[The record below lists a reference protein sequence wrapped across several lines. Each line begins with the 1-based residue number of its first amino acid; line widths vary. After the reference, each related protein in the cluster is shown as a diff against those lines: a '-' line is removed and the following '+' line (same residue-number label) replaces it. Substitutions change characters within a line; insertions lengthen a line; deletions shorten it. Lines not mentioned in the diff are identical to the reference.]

1 VKKLFWFVVVVVLLF
16 LFVNWLGSK
25 FNMYESEDEIDLK
38 AGNLAVIEV
47 NGVIMESLPVIE
59 QIQKIRESDQIK
71 AVLVRIDSPG
81 GAVGASQEIFME
93 LKKLGAKLPLAVSMG
108 NLAASGGLYVS
119 LAGEKVFAL
128 PGTITGSMGVLMNV
142 TNISRL
148 MQKIYLDPITIRSGE
163 LKDAGNPTKPMDEK
177 SRKFIQAMVDQNFA
191 QFREDVKRERKLS
204 DETITRLSDGRVV
217 MGTEAVKIGLAQ
229 QIGTFQDAV
238 DYLAEKAKLTKPKLT
253 YVSRKPLSF
262 VERLFEGS
270 LARVGNWLVKTGGT
284 FYLMEQG
291 WVHD

>member
-1 VKKLFWFVVVVVLLF
+1 
-16 LFVNWLGSK
+16 
-25 FNMYESEDEIDLK
+25 MYDSEDEIELK

-47 NGVIMESLPVIE
+47 NGLIMESLPTIE
-59 QIQKIRESDQIK
+59 RIQKIRESDQIK

-93 LKKLGAKLPLAVSMG
+93 LKKLGTKLPLAISMG

-119 LAGEKVFAL
+119 LAGERVFAL

-142 TNISRL
+142 TNVSRL

-163 LKDAGNPTKPMDEK
+163 LKDAGNPTKPMDKK

-191 QFREDVKRERKLS
+191 RFREDVKRERKLS
-204 DETITRLSDGRVV
+204 DEIINQLSDGRVV

-229 QIGTFQDAV
+229 QIGSFRDAV
-238 DYLAEKAKLTKPKLT
+238 DYLVDKAKISKPKLV
-253 YVSRKPLSF
+253 YVSRKAPSF
-262 VERLFEGS
+262 VEKLFEGS
-270 LARVGNWLVKTGGT
+270 LAKAGNWLMKSGGT
-284 FYLMEQG
+284 YYLMEQG
-291 WVHD
+291 LVHD